1 MKNRIKKLTPQK
13 IKRISAIITTIMVLG
28 YIFIGVSLK
37 PISIYSLLLIL
48 PAFVLGSAV
57 AVLIYYLLLHLAG
70 LGDYKEKEEVSVLL
84 SKDKYTELSFFL
96 DVGSYEAKIL
106 SDILKAEGCKFY
118 AKLIE
123 DDNINLVVIDKNNN
137 KIHDSIIPTYFYF
150 KTHFK
155 PKEEL

>member
-1 MKNRIKKLTPQK
+1 MKNRIKNLTPNK
-13 IKRISAIITTIMVLG
+13 IKRISAIIATIL
-28 YIFIGVSLK
+28 YFIFITLVINLTPNNNHIFVMLASLFMFGCFA
-37 PISIYSLLLIL
+37 L
-48 PAFVLGSAV
+48 F
-57 AVLIYYLLLHLAG
+57 IYYLLLHFAG
-70 LGDYKEKEEVSVLL
+70 LSDYKEKEEVSVLL

-150 KTHFK
+150 KAHFK
-155 PKEEL
+155 PKENQF